1 MAQLAVFSIRHFNP
15 MFDTF
20 QMYKLCGATAFAQA
34 LEVVRFVTYSTCRH
48 HVVVGPTFCSAFMLV
63 RRAYKSALRMI
74 KMFRTHVQDDLRKG
88 VLKNNHKKKHEKM
101 IEEHC
106 KHEVYK
112 LNREIRELKQKI
124 IHLKSTIFKKQ
135 KKIADNRNFAADNKK
150 LVAELYRAEQTIEDY
165 ERLGL
170 EKTTLEWDI
179 KKLIRMRDSL
189 IAHIHRLKK

>member
-1 MAQLAVFSIRHFNP
+1 
-15 MFDTF
+15 
-20 QMYKLCGATAFAQA
+20 MYKLCGATAFAQA

-48 HVVVGPTFCSAFMLV
+48 HVVAGPTFCSAFVLV

-74 KMFRTHVQDDLRKG
+74 KMFHTHVQDDLRKG

-112 LNREIRELKQKI
+112 LKREIKELEQKI

-135 KKIADNRNFAADNKK
+135 KKIAGNKNLVADNKN
-150 LVAELYRAEQTIEDY
+150 LTTELDRAEQTIEDF

-170 EKTTLEWDI
+170 QKETLEWDI
-179 KKLIRMRDSL
+179 KELHRIRDSL
-189 IAHIHRLKK
+189 IAHIHRLRK